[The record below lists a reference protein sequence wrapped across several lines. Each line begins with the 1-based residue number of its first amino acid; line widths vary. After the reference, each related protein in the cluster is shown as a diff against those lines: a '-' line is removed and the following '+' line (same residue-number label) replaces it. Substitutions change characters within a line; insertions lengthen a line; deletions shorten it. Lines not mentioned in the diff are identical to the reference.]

1 MIQLLAR
8 CLIPNREQ
16 VQDPAVRSA
25 YGTLCGVVGIFL
37 NLVLCA
43 FKFFAGSL
51 TGSVAITAD
60 AVNNLTDA
68 GSSVISL
75 LGFAFAG
82 KKPDPDHPF
91 GHGRIEYLAGLVL
104 SFAILFMGVELAIGS
119 VQKILNPQPV
129 EAGLLPALILLAAI
143 GVKLYMASYN
153 RRVGEMIDSPSV
165 RATAVDS
172 LSDSVA
178 TLVVLASMGVSHFLQ
193 LNIDGLAGLAVAVFI
208 LLAGWN
214 TLKDTLSPLLGQAP
228 DPELVQRVAEI
239 VLSYPE
245 VVGIHDMIIHDYGPG
260 RLVISLHA
268 EVLGNGDIFAIHD
281 AVDSAENQLRRE
293 TGCIAAT
300 IHMDPI
306 ESDNGEIA
314 RMRQAVAALVAEI
327 HPGLTIHDFR
337 MVPGPSHTNLIFDV
351 VMPFEM
357 KRSEAQLEEEVKER
371 VTARW
376 PNHFAV
382 ICVDRS
388 YT

>member
-178 TLVVLASMGVSHFLQ
+178 TLVVLASMGVSHFLHF
-193 LNIDGLAGLAVAVFI
+193 NIDGLAGLAVAVFI

-214 TLKDTLSPLLGQAP
+214 TLKDTLSPLLGKAP

-268 EVLGNGDIFAIHD
+268 EVPGNGDIFAIHD
-281 AVDSAENQLRRE
+281 AVDSAETQLRRE

-306 ESDNGEIA
+306 ESDNGEVA
-314 RMRQAVAALVAEI
+314 RMRQAVAELVTEI

-357 KRSEAQLEEEVKER
+357 KRSEAQLEEEIKQM